1 MTDLF
6 SSYDLHGLAL
16 PNRILLS
23 AMTRTRATED
33 HVPTEVMRDYFVQRA
48 SAGLLLTDCTAVS
61 PQAVGVIRGPGIYN
75 QAQIDGWR
83 MITDAV
89 HEAGGRIYCQLWHC
103 GRVAHPDMR
112 GGEMP
117 VAPSPLPAVGDFF
130 LPSGRVDF
138 PVPRELAA
146 DEIPGIVADFARA
159 THAARDAGFD
169 GVELHGA
176 NGYLHDQF
184 LQDVSNRRTDAY
196 GGSIENR
203 ARLML
208 ETVDAMIAAWSV
220 DRVGVRLSPSS
231 SLYGMGDSDP
241 LGTFGHVVRELDA
254 RGIGYLTMLEPN
266 AKEKE
271 KGVAIQDVVGIF
283 RPMTT
288 VTFITNTGYDKAKGN
303 AVLADDEA
311 DLVAYG
317 VPYIANPDLV
327 ERFRVGAAL
336 NKPNPALFYGLGA
349 EGYTD
354 YPTMAEAPREPAT
367 ALQ

>member
-6 SSYDLHGLAL
+6 SSYDLHGLHL

-23 AMTRTRATED
+23 AMTRTRATEE

-61 PQAVGVIRGPGIYN
+61 LQANGVIRGPGIYN
-75 QAQIDGWR
+75 QEQIDGWR

-89 HEAGGRIYCQLWHC
+89 HAANGRIYCQIWHC

-112 GGEMP
+112 RGEMP
-117 VAPSPLPAVGDFF
+117 VAPSPLPASGDFF
-130 LPSGRVDF
+130 LPRGRVDF
-138 PVPRELAA
+138 PVPRELTA
-146 DEIPGIVADFARA
+146 DEIPGIVEDFARA
-159 THAARDAGFD
+159 TRAAQEAGFD
-169 GVELHGA
+169 GVELHSA

-184 LQDVSNRRTDAY
+184 LQDVSNKRTDDY

-203 ARLML
+203 ARLVL
-208 ETVDAMIAAWSV
+208 ETVDAMIAAWSA
-220 DRVGVRLSPSS
+220 DRIGVRLSPSS
-231 SLYGMGDSDP
+231 SLYGMSDSDP
-241 LGTFGHVVRELDA
+241 LATFSHAVRELDA
-254 RGIGYLTMLEPN
+254 RKIGYLTMLEPN

-271 KGVAIQDVVGIF
+271 KGVVIGDVAGTF
-283 RPMTT
+283 RSMTT
-288 VTFITNTGYDKAKGN
+288 VPLITNTGYDKAKGD
-303 AVLADDEA
+303 AVIADGKA

-327 ERFRVGAAL
+327 DRFRADAEL
-336 NKPNPALFYGLGA
+336 NKPNPALFYGVGA

-354 YPTMAEAPREPAT
+354 YPTMDEKVAA
-367 ALQ
+367 

>member
-6 SSYDLHGLAL
+6 TPFDLHGLPL

-33 HVPTEVMRDYFVQRA
+33 HVPTAVMRDYFVQRA
-48 SAGLLLTDCTAVS
+48 TAGLLLTDCTSVS
-61 PQAVGVIRGPGIYN
+61 TQANGVIRGPGIYN
-75 QAQIDGWR
+75 QDQINGWR

-89 HEAGGRIYCQLWHC
+89 HAAGGRIYCQLWHC

-117 VAPSPLPAVGDFF
+117 VAPSPLPASGDFF
-130 LPSGRVDF
+130 LPNGRVDF
-138 PVPRELAA
+138 PVPRELAS

-159 THAARDAGFD
+159 TKAARSAGFD

-184 LQDVSNRRTDAY
+184 LQDVSNKRTDAY
-196 GGSIENR
+196 GGLIENR

-208 ETVDAMIAAWSV
+208 DTVDAMIAAWSAE
-220 DRVGVRLSPSS
+220 RVGIRLSPSS
-231 SLYGMGDSDP
+231 SLYGMGDSNP
-241 LGTFGHVVRELDA
+241 VSTFGYVVRELNT
-254 RGIGYLTMLEPN
+254 RKIGYITMLEPN

-271 KGVAIQDVVGIF
+271 KGVTIQDVAGTF
-283 RPMTT
+283 RKMTT
-288 VTFITNTGYDKAKGN
+288 VPFITNTGYDKAKGN
-303 AVLADDEA
+303 GVIADDKA

-327 ERFRVGAAL
+327 ERFRTDASL
-336 NKPNPALFYGLGA
+336 NKPNPSLFYGKGA

-354 YPTMAEAPREPAT
+354 YPTMEEKVAA
-367 ALQ
+367 